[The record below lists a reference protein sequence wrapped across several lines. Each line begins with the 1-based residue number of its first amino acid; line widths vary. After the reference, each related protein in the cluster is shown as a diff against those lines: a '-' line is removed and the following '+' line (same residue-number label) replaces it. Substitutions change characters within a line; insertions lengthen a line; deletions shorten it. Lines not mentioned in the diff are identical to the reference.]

1 MASPLQG
8 FTDAAWRRL
17 HAELYAAGGP
27 AIGYFTPF
35 ARIERG
41 EVRRRD
47 LAEMTAAAAETST
60 AAQVICRDADEF
72 ALLADAAIAAGCR
85 RIDLNAG
92 CPFPPQVKHGR
103 GSALIARPQV
113 LADIAEAMRR
123 RPQARFS
130 MKMRLGVKSPQEW
143 RASASVIAAMPL
155 EHVAV
160 HPRTARQQYAGE
172 LHHTEFDAV
181 ADASRHNTL
190 FNGDIL
196 APADIDRVRQ
206 AHPDAA
212 GVMVGRGLLSRPSL
226 LAEWVAGSEW
236 TVRKRQTLMLT
247 LADRLLADYER
258 QLCGSTQILLKIK
271 PFWNYFA
278 AAFDN
283 RRLLK
288 GIAKSGSLT
297 NYRAAVDELRATLFN
312 PRNRP

>member
-17 HAELYAAGGP
+17 HAELYPAGES
-27 AIGYFTPF
+27 AIDYLTPF

-47 LAEMTAAAAETST
+47 LAEMAAAASEPST
-60 AAQVICRDADEF
+60 ATQVICRDADEF

-103 GSALIARPQV
+103 GSALIARPQA
-113 LADIAEAMRR
+113 LADIADAMRR
-123 RPQARFS
+123 RPQARYS
-130 MKMRLGVKSPQEW
+130 MKMRLGVESPREW
-143 RASASVIAAMPL
+143 RACASAIAAMPL

-160 HPRTARQQYAGE
+160 HARTARQQYAGE
-172 LHHTEFDAV
+172 LHHAEFDAIAAAMAGLPV
-181 ADASRHNTL
+181 I

-196 APADIDRVRQ
+196 APADIDRVRRD
-206 AHPDAA
+206 HPAAA
-212 GVMVGRGLLSRPSL
+212 GAMVGRGLLSRPSL
-226 LAEWVAGSEW
+226 FAEWIAGSEW
-236 TVRKRQTLMLT
+236 PLQQRQSQLLT

-258 QLCGSTQILLKIK
+258 RLCGPAQILLKIK
-271 PFWNYFA
+271 PFWEYFSA
-278 AAFDN
+278 TFDN

-288 GIAKSGSLT
+288 AIAKSGSLP
-297 NYRAAVDELRATLFN
+297 NYRAAVDRLRATLF
-312 PRNRP
+312 